1 MGKRK
6 FNPQKE
12 IERCC
17 ETLQSTPKRWIHHR
31 DQGCS
36 DPFWSD
42 GCNMNLLRG
51 HMIYAKTTIKNLCC
65 EYGLLEPAEL
75 SIPIP
80 PYVDENFFADP
91 DSDRAKR
98 YWTFGCCCNKEK
110 PCSLE
115 EMKAYKIESGNKQ
128 EHYKQLQLF

>member
-12 IERCC
+12 IDCC
-17 ETLQSTPKRWIHHR
+17 RETLRSTPERWIHHR

-42 GCNMNLLRG
+42 GCNMNLLRN
-51 HMIYAKTTIKNLCC
+51 HMIYAKTTIKNICR
-65 EYGLLEPAEL
+65 EYGILEPAEL

-80 PYVDENFFADP
+80 PYVDANFFADP

-98 YWTFGCCCNKEK
+98 YRPFGCCCNKEK